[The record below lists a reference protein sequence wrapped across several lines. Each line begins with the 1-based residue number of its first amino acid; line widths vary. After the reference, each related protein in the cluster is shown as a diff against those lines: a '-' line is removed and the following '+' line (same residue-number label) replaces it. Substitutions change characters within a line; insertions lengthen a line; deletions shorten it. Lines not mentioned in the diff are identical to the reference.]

1 MQHKA
6 DWHDVPMNARP
17 LAAAAAAAAV
27 ILLSGCSNGGPLSD
41 GPTTPPVD
49 TNVSPLTGL
58 KQDGPPDN
66 PVYMVKIEN
75 TGGGEP
81 QYGLHQADMVVEEFV
96 EFDVTRLAAFFYSEL
111 PTKVGHVRSTRTTD
125 VGLAKPVDATLVAS
139 GGDDEPLKAVKDAGI
154 TFYTYDLDD
163 PGWSKDPGK
172 VAPYHVL
179 WNLQTLNETAK
190 KTTPKRSY
198 FEFGDGPAASDVTK
212 KVTSAKVAF
221 APATI
226 TSWTYDGKTWVRS
239 PERAAPGESFKADTM
254 VVLLGRVKDAGYGA
268 QGGAFVPEIVLEGS
282 GPAVIFSGG
291 TATEA
296 TWHKQGK
303 DGTMS
308 FTAKKTGKAI
318 GLKPGRVWLEAAP
331 RDAKVTY

>member
-1 MQHKA
+1 MRMRY
-6 DWHDVPMNARP
+6 V
-17 LAAAAAAAAV
+17 AACTAVLLTVAACSSGTDDSAAPA
-27 ILLSGCSNGGPLSD
+27 
-41 GPTTPPVD
+41 PTPVS
-49 TNVSPLTGL
+49 TKVSPLTGL
-58 KQDGPPDN
+58 PQSGPPDN

-75 TGGGEP
+75 THGGEP
-81 QYGLHQADMVVEEFV
+81 QYGLNHADLVVEEFV
-96 EFDVTRLAAFFYSEL
+96 EFDVTRLAAFFYSDL

-139 GGDDEPLKAVKDAGI
+139 GGDDEPLEAVHDAGI
-154 TFYTYDLDD
+154 KIYTYDMDD
-163 PGWSKDPGK
+163 PGWSKDPNK

-190 KTTPKRSY
+190 KTVPTRSY
-198 FEFGDGPAASDVTK
+198 FEFGDGPAPADVTK
-212 KVTSAKVAF
+212 QTTSAKVAF

-226 TSWTYDGKTWVRS
+226 TGWKYDGKNWVRD
-239 PERAAPGESFKADTM
+239 PERAAPGENFKADTM

-291 TATEA
+291 AATEA
-296 TWHKQGK
+296 TWHKTGK

-308 FTAKKTGKAI
+308 FTSKKTGQAI
-318 GLKPGRVWLEAAP
+318 GIKPGRVWLEAAP

>member
-1 MQHKA
+1 
-6 DWHDVPMNARP
+6 MNVRS
-17 LAAAAAAAAV
+17 LAAPVTAL
-27 ILLSGCSNGGPLSD
+27 ILLAGCSHGGNILGGGST
-41 GPTTPPVD
+41 PTLD
-49 TNVSPLTGL
+49 KNVSPLTGL
-58 KQDGPPDN
+58 KQDGPPNN

-75 TGGGEP
+75 TAGGEP
-81 QYGLHQADMVVEEFV
+81 QYGLNHADMVVEEFV
-96 EFDVTRLAAFFYSEL
+96 EFDVTRLAAFFYSDL

-125 VGLAKPVDATLVAS
+125 VGLIKPVNGTLVAS
-139 GGDDEPLKAVKDAGI
+139 GGDDEPLKAVKDAGVTI
-154 TFYTYDLDD
+154 YTYDRND
-163 PGWSKDPGK
+163 PGWSKDPNK

-179 WNLQTLNETAK
+179 WNLRTLNKTAK
-190 KTTPKRSY
+190 KTTPTRSY

-226 TSWTYDGKTWVRS
+226 TGWRYDGKTWVRD
-239 PERAAPGESFKADTM
+239 PERAAPGENFKADTM

-282 GPAVIFSGG
+282 GPAVIFSGD
-291 TATEA
+291 TATAA

-308 FTAKKTGKAI
+308 FTARKSGKAI

-331 RDAKVTY
+331 RDAKITY

>member
-1 MQHKA
+1 MITRLFA
-6 DWHDVPMNARP
+6 GT
-17 LAAAAAAAAV
+17 LAAA
-27 ILLSGCSNGGPLSD
+27 LLLAGCSKGDDTVGE
-41 GPTTPPVD
+41 GPTTPAID

-58 KQDGPPDN
+58 KQSGPPDN

-81 QYGLHQADMVVEEFV
+81 QYGLNHADMVVEEFV
-96 EFDVTRLAAFFYSEL
+96 EFDVTRLAAFFYSDL

-125 VGLAKPVDATLVAS
+125 VGLAKPANATLVAS

-154 TFYTYDLDD
+154 KFYTYDLDD
-163 PGWSKDPGK
+163 PGWSKDPNK

-179 WNLQTLNETAK
+179 WNLQTLNKVAQKTAP
-190 KTTPKRSY
+190 TRSY

-212 KVTSAKVAF
+212 KTTSAKVAF
-221 APATI
+221 VPATV
-226 TSWTYDGKTWVRS
+226 TGWRYNGSTWERS
-239 PERAAPGESFKADTM
+239 PERAAPGENFKADTM

-268 QGGAFVPEIVLEGS
+268 QHGAFVPEIVLEGS
-282 GPAVIFSGG
+282 GPAIIFSGD
-291 TATEA
+291 TATKA
-296 TWHKQGK
+296 VFHKQGK

-308 FTAKKTGKAI
+308 FTSEKSGKAI

-331 RDAKVTY
+331 RDAVVTY

>member
-1 MQHKA
+1 MRMRH
-6 DWHDVPMNARP
+6 V
-17 LAAAAAAAAV
+17 AACTAVLLTVAACSSGTTDDPAAPG
-27 ILLSGCSNGGPLSD
+27 ST
-41 GPTTPPVD
+41 PTPVSTD
-49 TNVSPLTGL
+49 VSPLTGL
-58 KQDGPPDN
+58 PQTGPPDN

-81 QYGLHQADMVVEEFV
+81 QYGLNQADLVVEEFV
-96 EFDVTRLAAFFYSEL
+96 EFDVTRLAAFFYSQL

-139 GGDDEPLKAVKDAGI
+139 GGDDEPLEAVHDAGI
-154 TFYTYDLDD
+154 KIYTYDMDD
-163 PGWSKDPGK
+163 PGWSSDPNK

-179 WNLQTLNETAK
+179 WNLQTLNETAD
-190 KTTPKRSY
+190 KTVPTRSY
-198 FEFGDGPAASDVTK
+198 FEFGDGPAPADVTK
-212 KVTSAKVAF
+212 QTTSAQVAF

-226 TSWTYDGKTWVRS
+226 TGWEYDGKTWVRN
-239 PERAAPGESFKADTM
+239 PERSAPGENFKADTM
-254 VVLLGRVKDAGYGA
+254 VVLLGRVVDAGYGA

-296 TWHKQGK
+296 KWHKTGK

-308 FTAKKTGKAI
+308 FTSEKTGEAI

-331 RDAKVTY
+331 ADAKVTY

>member
-1 MQHKA
+1 MRTRYVA
-6 DWHDVPMNARP
+6 ACAALLLTVAACSSDPDDVA
-17 LAAAAAAAAV
+17 
-27 ILLSGCSNGGPLSD
+27 
-41 GPTTPPVD
+41 TPGSTQTPVS
-49 TNVSPLTGL
+49 TEVSPLTGL
-58 KQDGPPDN
+58 PQDGPPDN

-81 QYGLHQADMVVEEFV
+81 QYGLNQADLVVEEFV
-96 EFDVTRLAAFFYSEL
+96 EFDVTRLAAFFYSKL

-139 GGDDEPLKAVKDAGI
+139 GGDDEPLKAVRDAGI
-154 TFYTYDLDD
+154 PMFTYDMDD
-163 PGWSKDPGK
+163 PGWSADPNK

-179 WNLQTLNETAK
+179 WNLQTLNETAE
-190 KTTPKRSY
+190 KTVPTRSY
-198 FEFGDGPAASDVTK
+198 FEFGEGPTSEDVTK
-212 KVTSAKVAF
+212 QTTSAKVAF

-226 TSWTYDGKTWVRS
+226 TGWEYDGKTWVRN
-239 PERAAPGESFKADTM
+239 PERSAPGENFKADTM
-254 VVLLGRVKDAGYGA
+254 VVLLGRVVDAGYGA

-296 TWHKQGK
+296 KWHKTGK

-308 FTAKKTGKAI
+308 FTSEKTGNAI

-331 RDAKVTY
+331 NDAEVTY

>member
-1 MQHKA
+1 MHK
-6 DWHDVPMNARP
+6 HQLVGI
-17 LAAAAAAAAV
+17 LAA
-27 ILLSGCSNGGPLSD
+27 LLLIAGCSSGGD
-41 GPTTPPVD
+41 DVGEAEPTPFD
-49 TNVSPLTGL
+49 TRVSPLTGL
-58 KQDGPPDN
+58 KQDGPPNN
-66 PVYMVKIEN
+66 PVYVVKIEN

-125 VGLAKPVDATLVAS
+125 VGLAKPVDGVLVAS
-139 GGDDEPLKAVKDAGI
+139 GGDDEPLEAVDDAGI
-154 TFYTYDLDD
+154 PIYTYDRND
-163 PGWSKDPGK
+163 PGWSKDPNK

-179 WNLQTLNETAK
+179 WNLQALNKTVK
-190 KTTPKRSY
+190 KTTPTRPY
-198 FEFGDGPAASDVTK
+198 FEFGDGPASGDVAK
-212 KVTSAKVAF
+212 QVTSAKVAF

-226 TSWTYDGKTWVRS
+226 TTWTYNGSTWEHSPVRS
-239 PERAAPGESFKADTM
+239 APGESFKADTV

-268 QGGAFVPEIVLEGS
+268 QGGAFVPEIVLDGS

-296 TWHKQGK
+296 TFHKSGK

-308 FTAKKTGKAI
+308 FTAKKTGAKI
-318 GLKPGRVWLEAAP
+318 GLKPGRVWVEAAP
-331 RDAKVTY
+331 RNAKVTY